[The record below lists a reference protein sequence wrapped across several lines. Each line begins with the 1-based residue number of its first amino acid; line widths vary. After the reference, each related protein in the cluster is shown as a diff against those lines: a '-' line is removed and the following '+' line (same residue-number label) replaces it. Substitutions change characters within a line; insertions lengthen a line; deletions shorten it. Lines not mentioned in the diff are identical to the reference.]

1 MKKGIIIGI
10 SAGLGAI
17 ALGLGI
23 FFIIQAVTNTPGEDP
38 KQEETVAKDGFVLDE
53 SNYVYYFWDCKH
65 DAMDV
70 DMLVESD
77 NEIKTPYKTG
87 ELTSDGYPIY
97 AVKWTW
103 DGMEVS
109 DPETQELYMS
119 PSHTYICRFG
129 TTKDSAYLI
138 DLTVDGEKR
147 KEYHRP

>member
-53 SNYVYYFWDCKH
+53 GNYGYYFWDCKI
-65 DAMDV
+65 DAMAIYP
-70 DMLVESD
+70 LVETDSKV
-77 NEIKTPYKTG
+77 KTPYKTG

-103 DGMEVS
+103 EGMEVS
-109 DPETQELYMS
+109 DEETQEFYMS

-129 TTKDSAYLI
+129 TTEDSAYLI
-138 DLTVDGEKR
+138 DLTIDGEKR